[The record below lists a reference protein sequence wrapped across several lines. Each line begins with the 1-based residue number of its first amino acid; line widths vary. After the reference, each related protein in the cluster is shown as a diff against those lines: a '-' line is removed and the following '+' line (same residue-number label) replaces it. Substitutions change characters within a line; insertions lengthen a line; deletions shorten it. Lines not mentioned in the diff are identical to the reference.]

1 MNEDSA
7 QRSNSLDGSQAPAW
21 MSWGLRIAGIYNVA
35 WGAYCVL
42 APKSYFQL
50 VGLKIPDELWLWQC
64 IGMIVGV
71 YGIGYWIAA
80 RDPYRHWPITFVGF
94 LGKLFG
100 PIGLVFCALSGS
112 VPWAFGWT
120 NLTNDVIWLV
130 PFLLILLGAVKA
142 ANARTAPALALADTM
157 RNFRDQNNLSLGEL
171 SRSQARLLVFLRH
184 AGCTFCREALADIQ
198 KQRQAIEGQGL
209 GIVLVSM
216 LEPDAAGDFFAK
228 YGLDDVSRIS
238 DPERQLYAAFEL
250 DRGTLWRILG
260 PAIWVRGAQSFGGH
274 GAGKAQGDVFQM
286 PGAFVIVDG
295 KIVKAF
301 RHQTSADRPD
311 YASMASEACSIQR
324 PAPQPIG
331 T

>member
-1 MNEDSA
+1 MNSSV
-7 QRSNSLDGSQAPAW
+7 QRSNSLEDSQAPAW
-21 MSWGLRIAGIYNVA
+21 MSWVLKIAGIYNLA

-80 RDPYRHWPITFVGF
+80 RDPYRHWLITFVGF

-100 PIGLVFCALSGS
+100 PIGFGFYALNGT

-130 PFLLILLGAVKA
+130 PFLLILHGAAKA
-142 ANARTAPALALADTM
+142 AHARTAPALALADAM
-157 RNFRDQNNLSLGEL
+157 QYFHDQKGESLGDL
-171 SRSQARLLVFLRH
+171 SRSQPRLLVFLRH
-184 AGCTFCREALADIQ
+184 GGCTFCREALADIQ
-198 KQRQAIEGQGL
+198 KQRQAIESQGL
-209 GIVLVSM
+209 GVVLVSM
-216 LEPDAAGDFFAK
+216 LEPESAGSFFAT
-228 YGLDDVSRIS
+228 YGLDDVPRIS

-250 DRGTLWRILG
+250 GRGSLWSILG

-274 GAGKAQGDVFQM
+274 GAGKVQGDVFQM
-286 PGAFVIVDG
+286 PGAFVIADG

-311 YASMASEACSIQR
+311 YTAMASEACSIQR